1 MQPTNKPINP
11 KIQSFLESLRQRSQT
26 SQPNTETTRSRF
38 PVYENYQEKLRL
50 EQLRKQEFFRSRSRE
65 FNEVYSL
72 TKRQEQERINQIII
86 ELHSLAKSIKNI
98 KKEVDIAV
106 QQTPIEV
113 NQYQFSFLDHLKQTL
128 KLLREDVESTSSWL
142 HLFNSRRQKQ
152 QSFYWSMAKSK
163 GTKFTLSEER
173 SVSTSIG

>member
-106 QQTPIEV
+106 QQTPIEA
-113 NQYQFSFLDHLKQTL
+113 NQYQFSFLEHLKKTL
-128 KLLREDVESTSSWL
+128 RLLREDVESASSWL
-142 HLFNSRRQKQ
+142 HLFNSRRQQ

-173 SVSTSIG
+173 SISTSIG

>member
-113 NQYQFSFLDHLKQTL
+113 NQYQFSFLEHLKQTL
-128 KLLREDVESTSSWL
+128 QLLREDVESASSWL
-142 HLFNSRRQKQ
+142 HLFNSRRQQ

-173 SVSTSIG
+173 SISTSIG

>member
-113 NQYQFSFLDHLKQTL
+113 NQYQFSFLEHLKQTL
-128 KLLREDVESTSSWL
+128 QLLREDVESASSWL
-142 HLFNSRRQKQ
+142 HLFNSRRQQ

>member
-113 NQYQFSFLDHLKQTL
+113 N
-128 KLLREDVESTSSWL
+128 
-142 HLFNSRRQKQ
+142 
-152 QSFYWSMAKSK
+152 
-163 GTKFTLSEER
+163 
-173 SVSTSIG
+173 